1 MLKTERWN
9 SDIVKR
15 LSERFYPGLICAIF
29 IMVLMGLPGK
39 YFPTVV
45 CFWDWLGPDKIA
57 HLLLFATFSFLSL
70 WGYRNILFNIDHPN
84 RKRLFLIIS
93 LISILYGGLT
103 ELLQKY
109 LFINRYCS
117 LYDFLADT
125 IGCLL
130 GIITFHFLV
139 QKKIKKLKKSEENI

>member
-1 MLKTERWN
+1 M
-9 SDIVKR
+9 KR
-15 LSERFYPGLICAIF
+15 LSERFIPGLICASV

-45 CFWDWLGPDKIA
+45 CFWDWLGPDKII
-57 HLLLFATFSFLSL
+57 HLILFALLSFASL
-70 WGYRNILFNIDHPN
+70 WGYRNLFFDINYPH
-84 RKRLFLIIS
+84 RKRLFITIS

-125 IGCLL
+125 VGCFI
-130 GIITFHFLV
+130 GIILFHFLV
-139 QKKIKKLKKSEENI
+139 QKKLKKLTKSEDNI

>member
-1 MLKTERWN
+1 M
-9 SDIVKR
+9 KR
-15 LSERFYPGLICAIF
+15 LSERFYPGLICASV

-45 CFWDWLGPDKIA
+45 CFWDWLGPDKIVN
-57 HLLLFATFSFLSL
+57 LILFAVLSFSLL
-70 WGYRNILFNIDHPN
+70 WGYRKYFYDANYPHK
-84 RKRLFLIIS
+84 KRLLFIIS

-117 LYDFLADT
+117 LYDFISDAL
-125 IGCLL
+125 GCVI
-130 GIITFHFLV
+130 GIIVFHFLV
-139 QKKIKKLKKSEENI
+139 QKKIKK

>member
-1 MLKTERWN
+1 MLTTERWN
-9 SDIVKR
+9 LDIVKR
-15 LSERFYPGLICAIF
+15 LSEGFYPGFICATI

-57 HLLLFATFSFLSL
+57 HLLLFSIFSFASL
-70 WGYRNILFNIDHPN
+70 WGYRKYLFNFNYNH
-84 RKRLFLIIS
+84 RKKILLTIS

-117 LYDFLADT
+117 LYDFIADT

-130 GIITFHFLV
+130 GIAAFLFLV